1 MLIFAAAL
9 PVTSFG
15 PGRAAPKGWLAMVC
29 PPARGR
35 AQSLSQ
41 CKVCARSVTKKTAG
55 DPRSKWRPIGNDWYC
70 CAPGKCSV
78 AYKNAA
84 RQGPKAAPA
93 LPPLGSASPRGCCER
108 QASFD
113 QRPLATSAL
122 AQPRDESEPKG
133 VVTDAELDAILQP
146 IYDEMDFDAFLTELY
161 SELDGTLQPIY
172 DKMDFD
178 EFLAE
183 LYSELP

>member
-1 MLIFAAAL
+1 
-9 PVTSFG
+9 
-15 PGRAAPKGWLAMVC
+15 
-29 PPARGR
+29 
-35 AQSLSQ
+35 
-41 CKVCARSVTKKTAG
+41 
-55 DPRSKWRPIGNDWYC
+55 
-70 CAPGKCSV
+70 V

-84 RQGPKAAPA
+84 AAPA
-93 LPPLGSASPRGCCER
+93 LPPPRGCCER

-122 AQPRDESEPKG
+122 AQPRDG
-133 VVTDAELDAILQP
+133 VVTDAELDAILQL
-146 IYDEMDFDAFLTELY
+146 IYDEMDFDEFLTELY